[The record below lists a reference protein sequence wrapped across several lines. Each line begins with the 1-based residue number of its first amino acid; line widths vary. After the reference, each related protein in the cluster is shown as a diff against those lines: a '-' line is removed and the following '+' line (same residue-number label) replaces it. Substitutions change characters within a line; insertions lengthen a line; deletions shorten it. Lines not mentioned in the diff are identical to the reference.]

1 MRGNRGGAEDIYQR
15 DYMQDAPYRSRGGQ
29 TTVINNMAIL
39 VAIEEDILEVATIVV
54 EAVISDTVDAVVVP
68 VTMI

>member
-1 MRGNRGGAEDIYQR
+1 MHHTEVVVA
-15 DYMQDAPYRSRGGQ
+15 Q

-39 VAIEEDILEVATIVV
+39 AAIEEDILEVATIVV
-54 EAVISDTVDAVVVP
+54 EAVISDTVDAVAVP

>member
-1 MRGNRGGAEDIYQR
+1 MVLKTFIREITCKMHHTEVVVA
-15 DYMQDAPYRSRGGQ
+15 Q

-39 VAIEEDILEVATIVV
+39 AAIEEDILEVATIVV
-54 EAVISDTVDAVVVP
+54 EAVISDTVDAVAVP